1 MAATITQISSPPN
14 FIMNEILICFYFWV
28 LYPVEYITKFFEVI
42 FKIFVLYLLN
52 PLYVSALIGHPQAE
66 YTII

>member
-28 LYPVEYITKFFEVI
+28 LHPVECTTKVFWKCRSSQQYILDV
-42 FKIFVLYLLN
+42 
-52 PLYVSALIGHPQAE
+52 
-66 YTII
+66 